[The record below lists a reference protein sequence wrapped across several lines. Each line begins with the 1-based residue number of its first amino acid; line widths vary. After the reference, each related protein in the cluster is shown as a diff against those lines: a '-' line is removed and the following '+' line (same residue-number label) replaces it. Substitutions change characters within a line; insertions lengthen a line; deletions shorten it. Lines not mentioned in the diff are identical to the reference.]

1 MLLSKMTLLA
11 EGAAKVAVEEKRRNE
26 KRIVLVI
33 WRIAI
38 ILYLSDQGANS
49 ASPFTF
55 EITPENVVL
64 PFVSGT
70 VIWPLMAVQA

>member
-38 ILYLSDQGANS
+38 ILYLSDQGANFRLRGYS
-49 ASPFTF
+49 
-55 EITPENVVL
+55 
-64 PFVSGT
+64 
-70 VIWPLMAVQA
+70 